1 MSMHVRVLLF
11 GGAALAA
18 FAFAACSG
26 AGSGASVAPGTFSA
40 RSFARPDLERRS
52 LYVANK
58 RTSTISV
65 YEPLGNTPVRTVT
78 EGVVAPTSILFD
90 AKDDLYVGNGRFGD
104 TGGVVVYGPL
114 STRIL
119 RHLQPR
125 EPIAALAMDA
135 AGNLYAGRV
144 RGGVEVYAPGAESPS
159 RTITAAVRN
168 VGALAVDSKGN
179 LYVLNSLQ
187 QFSQTGTEINVFAP
201 GGSTSIR
208 QYKFPVTEEPL
219 SMAFD
224 AADNLYVGI
233 KSTKQFTTG
242 QVDFYEA
249 GNPDLRGR
257 YVELA
262 VPAAV
267 ALDKTDHLYV
277 ADSRRNDVYVYVP
290 HQRTLA
296 RRLTDDLDGPA
307 SLAFDTSGN
316 VYVGNSIGNSVTVY
330 SAGKKT
336 LAQTITKG
344 VADPVAI
351 AFGP

>member
-1 MSMHVRVLLF
+1 MHVRGFVL

-18 FAFAACSG
+18 LAFTACSG
-26 AGSGASVAPGTFSA
+26 AGSGASVAPGTP
-40 RSFARPDLERRS
+40 FARPQVERTS
-52 LYVANK
+52 LYVANRK
-58 RTSTISV
+58 TSRISV
-65 YEPLGNTPVRTVT
+65 YAPLGNSPVRTIT
-78 EGVVAPTSILFD
+78 EGVVSPTSMLFD
-90 AKDDLYVGNGRFGD
+90 AQDDLYVGNGRFGD

-135 AGNLYAGRV
+135 SGNLYAGRV

-159 RTITAAVRN
+159 RTITAGVRI

-267 ALDKTDHLYV
+267 ALDKTGYLYV

-307 SLAFDTSGN
+307 SLAFDKSGN
-316 VYVGNSIGNSVTVY
+316 VYVGNTIGNSVTVY
-330 SAGKKT
+330 GAGKKT
-336 LAQTITKG
+336 LEQTITNG

-351 AFGP
+351 GFGP